1 MGILPN
7 RNPDTSEGLESQLC
21 VEIRRILAG
30 LQHLTELEFEKPH
43 RTLMDSGKAA
53 TLELLRGL
61 PTSWEVLRSSEP
73 CLSLSTLQRMN
84 LGAL

>member
-1 MGILPN
+1 
-7 RNPDTSEGLESQLC
+7 
-21 VEIRRILAG
+21 
-30 LQHLTELEFEKPH
+30 LTELELEKPH